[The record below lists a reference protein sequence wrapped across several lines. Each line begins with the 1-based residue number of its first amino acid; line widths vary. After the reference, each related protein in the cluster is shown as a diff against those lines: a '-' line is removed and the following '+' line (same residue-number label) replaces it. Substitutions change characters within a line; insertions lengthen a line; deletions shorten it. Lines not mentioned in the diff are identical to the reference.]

1 MDLRKKNGVDWQQFS
16 NNPAKKPV
24 ALRSRRSVVP
34 LVQDELAPNTLPSL
48 TPRGQRPASPQ
59 AEHARPIVPAV
70 HPAWSLSQNRY
81 HAAGSDESYHCTT
94 CKKIV
99 LPLPLPTHR
108 QTRLQA
114 YGGAPMPS
122 RHPFGQVEAG
132 PLRLR
137 PGTPRARA
145 STAEADRPGGP
156 LPAAPGRARREDGVA
171 PRPQARGHQCNARCH
186 GARLATWP
194 AARRRLPGLATT
206 ADSYGRRQ
214 AGRPAFGR

>member
-1 MDLRKKNGVDWQQFS
+1 MTSNLRHAFSQQTVYLRHSAKYRSAKKNGVDWQQFS

-122 RHPFGQVEAG
+122 RHPFGQVEVPSGYGQA
-132 PLRLR
+132 
-137 PGTPRARA
+137 PRARA
-145 STAEADRPGGP
+145 RV
-156 LPAAPGRARREDGVA
+156 R
-171 PRPQARGHQCNARCH
+171 PRPTDLAVHCQPPQGARNARTASRHGRRRAAISAMRDVTARG
-186 GARLATWP
+186 
-194 AARRRLPGLATT
+194 
-206 ADSYGRRQ
+206 
-214 AGRPAFGR
+214 